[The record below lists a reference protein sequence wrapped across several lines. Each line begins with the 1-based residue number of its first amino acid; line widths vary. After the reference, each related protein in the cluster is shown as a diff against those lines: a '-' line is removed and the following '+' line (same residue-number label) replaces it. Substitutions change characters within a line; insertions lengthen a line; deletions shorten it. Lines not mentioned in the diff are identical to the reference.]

1 MTYEVTIPEIGESI
15 TEALIVRWIRNPGE
29 HVGRDEP
36 LVELETDKV
45 TVEMPSPVA
54 GVVSEIVAAEG
65 ETVPVGGVI
74 ARIEEGAVAAS
85 AVAAPSV
92 AAAATDAAAPGGAQG
107 DLLASAEP
115 SAERAAAPS
124 VEPAPQAQ
132 AAAADA
138 APLAG
143 QTVAAGA
150 TAPATGQTS
159 AAGPA
164 PAAPATEDRPILPAA
179 RRLIAEHGL
188 DASRIPATGKGGRL
202 LKSDVLAWLAAREAA
217 AQAQPEEAP
226 PVPAPAPPPASAP
239 APAAAATPPAPAT
252 AATPPAPA
260 AAAPPA
266 PAAAAPP
273 APAAAAPP
281 APAAAAAAPAPATAA
296 ATATRP
302 AGERAEERV
311 PMTPIRRR
319 IAQRLVESQQQAALL
334 TTFNEID
341 MSAVIDFRRQYRDAF
356 AERHDVRLGFL
367 SFFVKAAVD
376 ALRRFPRLNAEISGT
391 DIVYRNYYD
400 VGIAVSTDR
409 GLMVPVLRSAE
420 RMSFAEIESS
430 IADFAGR
437 ARKGRIRIDELQ
449 GGTFTI
455 TNGGIFGSLL
465 STPIINPPQSG
476 VLGLHAIQDRPMVVD
491 GEIVVRPMMYVALTY
506 DHRIVDGREAVSF
519 LVRIKEAIRDPARML
534 IEV

>member
-15 TEALIVRWIRNPGE
+15 TEAVILRWIKNTGD

-65 ETVPVGGVI
+65 ETIPIGGVI
-74 ARIEEGAVAAS
+74 ARIDEG
-85 AVAAPSV
+85 
-92 AAAATDAAAPGGAQG
+92 AAATAGSAPATVGAQTDLLAAAP
-107 DLLASAEP
+107 
-115 SAERAAAPS
+115 AAPQP
-124 VEPAPQAQ
+124 V
-132 AAAADA
+132 D
-138 APLAG
+138 
-143 QTVAAGA
+143 T
-150 TAPATGQTS
+150 
-159 AAGPA
+159 PA
-164 PAAPATEDRPILPAA
+164 PAAPPATPQVSTTVEAPRILPAA
-179 RRLIAEHGL
+179 KRLIAEHDL
-188 DASRIPATGKGGRL
+188 DAGAIPATGKGGRL
-202 LKSDVLAWLAAREAA
+202 LKSDVVAYLASREA
-217 AQAQPEEAP
+217 EE
-226 PVPAPAPPPASAP
+226 PAPAEP
-239 APAAAATPPAPAT
+239 TPAT
-252 AATPPAPA
+252 APP
-260 AAAPPA
+260 
-266 PAAAAPP
+266 
-273 APAAAAPP
+273 
-281 APAAAAAAPAPATAA
+281 AAAAAPAPQAAPAAPPAA
-296 ATATRP
+296 APPQP
-302 AGERAEERV
+302 AALAAGAAGGRAEERV
-311 PMTPIRRR
+311 AMTPIRRR
-319 IAQRLVESQQQAALL
+319 IAERLVESQQQAALL

-341 MSAVIDFRRQYRDAF
+341 MSAVKDFRSQYRNDF
-356 AERHDVRLGFL
+356 EKRHDVRLGFL

-376 ALRRFPRLNAEISGT
+376 ALRRFPRLNAEISDS
-391 DIVYRNYYD
+391 DIIYRNYYD
-400 VGIAVSTDR
+400 IGIAVSTDR

-420 RMSFAEIESS
+420 RMSFAEIEGQ

-437 ARKGRIRIDELQ
+437 ARKGRIQLQELQ

-519 LVRIKEAIRDPARML
+519 LVRIKEAIQDPARML

>member
-15 TEALIVRWIRNPGE
+15 TEAVILRWIRNPGD

-65 ETVPVGGVI
+65 ETVPIGGVI
-74 ARIEEGAVAAS
+74 ARIEEGAAATAGAAS
-85 AVAAPSV
+85 ATVGAQTDLL
-92 AAAATDAAAPGGAQG
+92 AAAAAP
-107 DLLASAEP
+107 P
-115 SAERAAAPS
+115 P
-124 VEPAPQAQ
+124 VNTPAPP
-132 AAAADA
+132 
-138 APLAG
+138 AP
-143 QTVAAGA
+143 
-150 TAPATGQTS
+150 PATPQVSTTVE
-159 AAGPA
+159 A
-164 PAAPATEDRPILPAA
+164 PRILPAA
-179 RRLIAEHGL
+179 KRLIAEHDL
-188 DASRIPATGKGGRL
+188 DAGAIPATGKGGRL
-202 LKSDVLAWLAAREAA
+202 LKSDVVAYLASREA
-217 AQAQPEEAP
+217 E
-226 PVPAPAPPPASAP
+226 
-239 APAAAATPPAPAT
+239 PPAPAEP
-252 AATPPAPA
+252 TP
-260 AAAPPA
+260 AAAPP
-266 PAAAAPP
+266 
-273 APAAAAPP
+273 
-281 APAAAAAAPAPATAA
+281 AAAAAPAPPAAPAA
-296 ATATRP
+296 AP
-302 AGERAEERV
+302 AAPPQPAAPVPGAAGGRAEERV
-311 PMTPIRRR
+311 AMTPIRRR
-319 IAQRLVESQQQAALL
+319 IAERLVESQQQAALL

-341 MSAVIDFRRQYRDAF
+341 MSAVKDFRSQYRNDF
-356 AERHDVRLGFL
+356 EKRHDVRLGFL

-376 ALRRFPRLNAEISGT
+376 ALRRFPRLNAEISGS
-391 DIVYRNYYD
+391 DIIYRNYYD
-400 VGIAVSTDR
+400 IGIAVSTDR

-420 RMSFAEIESS
+420 RMSFAGIEAQ

-437 ARKGRIRIDELQ
+437 ARKGRIQLQELQ

-519 LVRIKEAIRDPARML
+519 LVRIKEAIQDPARML